1 MSKDAPTANSTSVN
15 WSGYAVET
23 NLASPQAY
31 AFTDVQ
37 ATWVV
42 PSVIPSA
49 SNTYSST
56 WIGLDGDSKSSKTV
70 EQIGIEQDYVNGKAV
85 YYAWYE
91 MYPKALVKLD
101 LVIQPGDTIFAEV
114 KYLGNDTYQLSLE
127 DRTSGESFS
136 IQVESSKPIRSSA
149 EWIEEGTGRVADFN
163 TVTFTDAQATATL
176 PTGTVTG
183 SISDPAWQAV
193 EITLVMSKS
202 GADIADPTELST
214 DGSSFSIDYVANSN
228 NVATLAASGAQVHG
242 KNDILNGGA
251 ANHLHFGGPNDDKF
265 VFGLG
270 SGNETINDFNKGNLV
285 VGSTAREHDVID
297 VHADGCSDWKALQE
311 LISDDVV
318 SGRAVVH
325 LSATDPL

>member
-1 MSKDAPTANSTSVN
+1 MSKNAATANTTSVN

-127 DRTSGESFS
+127 DRTSGQSFTTQ
-136 IQVESSKPIRSSA
+136 IVSSKPIRSSA

-163 TVTFTDAQATATL
+163 TVTFTNASATATE
-176 PTGTVTG
+176 PTGTITG
-183 SISDPAWQAV
+183 SISDPAWQTE
-193 EITLVMSKS
+193 EITLVNKS
-202 GADIADPTELST
+202 GGVIAAPTPLS
-214 DGSSFSIDYVANSN
+214 N
-228 NVATLAASGAQVHG
+228 
-242 KNDILNGGA
+242 
-251 ANHLHFGGPNDDKF
+251 
-265 VFGLG
+265 
-270 SGNETINDFNKGNLV
+270 
-285 VGSTAREHDVID
+285 
-297 VHADGCSDWKALQE
+297 
-311 LISDDVV
+311 
-318 SGRAVVH
+318 
-325 LSATDPL
+325 